1 MYLPKLNFLIA
12 LIVTIPLQ
20 VRFLPTITNSFP
32 DSQNFITHIHVS
44 TLTILQYGITIVQ
57 LNLLLM
63 YAIVCIQDLYVICIC
78 HECFK
83 FCSMEIMPLTTH
95 DHAECTFNV
104 KYIIAT
110 FPKTIRILY
119 TYIHGIV

>member
-1 MYLPKLNFLIA
+1 MYNTNLPKLNFLIA

-63 YAIVCIQDLYVICIC
+63 YAIVCIQDLYIIC

-83 FCSMEIMPLTTH
+83 FCSMEIMPMTTR
-95 DHAECTFNV
+95 DHAVIAVYLQCE
-104 KYIIAT
+104 IISCN
-110 FPKTIRILY
+110 ISQNN
-119 TYIHGIV
+119 